1 VEVNDACGRILA
13 GLLETR
19 TGQQL
24 ASNRRWRIETALN
37 SLMRDRGLDNLDQLI
52 SSIISSREPSLTD
65 AVVEALL
72 NHETSFYRDRAPFE
86 LLLKGALTGLERA
99 RQHSKRISIW
109 CAGCST
115 GQEAYSLAM
124 SFAED
129 KRRWQ
134 GWTIDIL
141 ATDVSASAIAQAR
154 AGTYSQFEVQRGLA
168 VLQMMRWF
176 EEQGGKQWRISP
188 DLRRAVRFRQHNLLE
203 APPALGRFD
212 IILCRNVLLYFSPE
226 TGRAVF
232 ERLAEAAAPDAVLML
247 GAGETVIGQSDA
259 FAPDPIHRGLY
270 MRTRPSE
277 PIAAR
282 A

>member
-270 MRTRPSE
+270 MRTRRSE